1 MRNIEEIIS
10 SICESKAAQ
19 SKHPSYALYN
29 EIKREYAGVSDAV
42 LERMLSAKVEAGI
55 LQQHR
60 TINSY
65 GYALVG
71 VNIK

>member
-10 SICESKAAQ
+10 SICAQKKAQ
-19 SKHPSYALYN
+19 SKHPSYALYY
-29 EIKREYAGVSDAV
+29 EIKREVDVSDAV

-55 LQQHR
+55 LRQYR
-60 TINSY
+60 TINSQ